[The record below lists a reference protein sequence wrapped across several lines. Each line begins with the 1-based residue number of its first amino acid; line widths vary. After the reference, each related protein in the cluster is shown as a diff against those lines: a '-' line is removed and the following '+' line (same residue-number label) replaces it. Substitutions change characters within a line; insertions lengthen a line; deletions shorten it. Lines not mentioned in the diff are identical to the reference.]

1 MNAPRPIVN
10 QFPHQA
16 HARSLC
22 RLTSASDTMK
32 RLHGSASEGTSLPL
46 SESISKPREQDSDED
61 AEFHDASDGTT
72 VRTYE
77 YLQSSLK
84 GIEQKLEKTAHW
96 AWNAV
101 SFDALPNW
109 LQDNEYLKS
118 SHRPPMNSFRG
129 CFKSMF
135 RMHTETWNI
144 WTHFL
149 AFVFFLFLVI
159 GIYTFGDF
167 ITYWFEDIQIHDLP
181 WDEQVMLMCFFA
193 GVMACTLCSAMFHLF
208 SNHSKRIS
216 QIFGRLDYSGI
227 AFLITGSSIPAYYYG
242 FYCATIS
249 KYTYITI
256 LLVLCTVSISISMWD
271 RFQTPKFRPLRFA
284 VFVIFGLY
292 GLIPFFHILL
302 RDGYTLSTEAYSLW
316 GMLSM
321 GATYIFGATLY
332 VLRIPE
338 RFFPGKFDIWAS
350 SHQLF
355 HMCVVTAA
363 LVHYDSLL
371 NMIKYRLDIGVD
383 CIEGLPIPVR
393 ELLQVSV

>member
-1 MNAPRPIVN
+1 
-10 QFPHQA
+10 
-16 HARSLC
+16 
-22 RLTSASDTMK
+22 MK
-32 RLHGSASEGTSLPL
+32 RSHGSTDERASPDLPPL
-46 SESISKPREQDSDED
+46 KNVSKPRERDSDEED
-61 AEFHDASDGTT
+61 IEFHDASDDTT
-72 VRTYE
+72 ALAARGAGTYE
-77 YLQSSLK
+77 YLQSSITSLK
-84 GIEQKLEKTAHW
+84 DIEQKLAHW

-101 SFDALPNW
+101 SFESLPKW
-109 LQDNEYLKS
+109 LQDNEFLKS

-149 AFVFFLFLVI
+149 AFIFFLFLVI

-167 ITYWFEDIQIHDLP
+167 ITYWFEDIQIHNLP
-181 WDEQVMLMCFFA
+181 WDEQVMMMFFFV
-193 GVMACTLCSAMFHLF
+193 GVLACTLCSAMFHLF
-208 SNHSKRIS
+208 SNHSERIS

-249 KYTYITI
+249 KYAHITI
-256 LLVLCTVSISISMWD
+256 LLMLCTVSVSISMWGK
-271 RFQTPKFRPLRFA
+271 FQTPKYRPLRFA

-292 GLIPFFHILL
+292 GLIPFIHIVL

-321 GATYIFGATLY
+321 GVIYILGATLY

-363 LVHYDSLL
+363 LLHYDSLL
-371 NMIKYRLDIGVD
+371 SMVKYRLDIGVD
-383 CIEGLPIPVR
+383 CIDGLPIPVR
-393 ELLQVSV
+393 ELLQVTV

>member
-1 MNAPRPIVN
+1 MEREEELKTAV
-10 QFPHQA
+10 
-16 HARSLC
+16 
-22 RLTSASDTMK
+22 K
-32 RLHGSASEGTSLPL
+32 RLHISTPQEKELDRPSHEHGSSCSPECREKKRGGADENTGTADNHGRGSGGG
-46 SESISKPREQDSDED
+46 R
-61 AEFHDASDGTT
+61 
-72 VRTYE
+72 RE
-77 YLQSSLK
+77 YLQGLQK
-84 GIEQKLEKTAHW
+84 LEEKLEKTVHW

-101 SFDALPNW
+101 SFEALPKW
-109 LQDNEYLKS
+109 LQDNEYLHS

-149 AFVFFLFLVI
+149 AFIFFLFLVV
-159 GIYTFGDF
+159 GIYTFGDY
-167 ITYWFEDIQIHDLP
+167 ITFWFEDIQIHNLP
-181 WDEQVMLMCFFA
+181 WDEQVMMMFFFA
-193 GVMACTLCSAMFHLF
+193 GVLACTLCSAMFHLF
-208 SNHSKRIS
+208 SNHSERIS

-227 AFLITGSSIPAYYYG
+227 AFLITGSSVPAYYYG

-249 KYTYITI
+249 KYTHITI
-256 LLVLCTVSISISMWD
+256 LLILCAVCISASMSS
-271 RFQTPKFRPLRFA
+271 RFQKPKYRPLRFGLFLA
-284 VFVIFGLY
+284 FGLY
-292 GLIPFFHILL
+292 TLIPFMHILI
-302 RDGYTLSTEAYSLW
+302 RDGYTLSTQAYSFW
-316 GMLSM
+316 GMVIM
-321 GATYIFGATLY
+321 GGTYILGASLY

-371 NMIKYRLDIGVD
+371 SMVKYRLDIGD